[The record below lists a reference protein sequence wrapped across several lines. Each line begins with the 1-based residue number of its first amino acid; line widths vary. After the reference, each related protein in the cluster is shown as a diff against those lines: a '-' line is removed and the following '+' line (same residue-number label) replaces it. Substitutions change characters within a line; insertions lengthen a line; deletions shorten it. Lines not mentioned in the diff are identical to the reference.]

1 MQDIRVFV
9 IEDHELVREALEHFI
24 RREEGLELVGAAG
37 TAADG
42 LASIAATDPHVALLD
57 VYLPDG
63 TGIEVCRELK
73 SSYPDIKC
81 VVLTGAGEEPLVEAI
96 VAGADGYIGKEVG
109 FTELAR
115 TISKVAGG
123 ERDIK
128 GATPESILEM
138 LRTRPVAPEG
148 PQLKDQEIRLLEL
161 IGEGKTNRQIATDL
175 NLAEQTVKNY
185 VSSLLSKLGL
195 ERRTQAAVYAVKFGF
210 TRNAIRDE
218 VGTHD
223 R

>member
-1 MQDIRVFV
+1 MQDIRIFV

-24 RREEGLELVGAAG
+24 RREDGLELVGAAG
-37 TAADG
+37 TAAEG
-42 LASIAATDPHVALLD
+42 LAAIATANPDVALLD

-73 SSYPDIKC
+73 STYPDIKC

-115 TISKVAGG
+115 TIAKVASG

-128 GATPESILEM
+128 GATPEAILEM
-138 LRTRPVAPEG
+138 LQTRPVAADGHE
-148 PQLKDQEIRLLEL
+148 LKDQEIRLLEL
-161 IGEGKTNRQIATDL
+161 IGEGKTNRQIALDL

-210 TRNAIRDE
+210 TKGD
-218 VGTHD
+218 
-223 R
+223 